1 MFFSESINVIRQY
14 YEQIKKGK
22 LRYVMKLKH
31 FLISIKWLRKEYFK
45 DYFCIFVKALLPAF
59 TPNKERIVITKYVAL
74 FS

>member
-1 MFFSESINVIRQY
+1 
-14 YEQIKKGK
+14 
-22 LRYVMKLKH
+22 MKLKH